1 MKSQA
6 NSVSA
11 GEGGDYEGEQSGNN
25 ENRILTQQIIE
36 LRRRLDDDHSSYKR
50 KLQHYQESQ
59 QKQAQLVS
67 KLQQKVLQ
75 YKTKC
80 NELEL
85 NLESKSV
92 EMDRIR
98 SQAAAKE
105 KSNDDDG
112 QYDTETLLMRI
123 EEEQQKNLNINHI
136 NLTLREQLD
145 QATNA
150 NQKLSQEIQKVNYE
164 WVRLRDQLENRERE
178 WREEENV
185 SLIAEI
191 ISMLFFWISFL

>member
-1 MKSQA
+1 MKSQSNNGNGNNGSSGDGA
-6 NSVSA
+6 
-11 GEGGDYEGEQSGNN
+11 GDYDEPASGSAPGSS

-85 NLESKSV
+85 SLESKNC
-92 EMDRIR
+92 EMERIK
-98 SQAAAKE
+98 SQNALQNK
-105 KSNDDDG
+105 NIDDDG
-112 QYDTETLLMRI
+112 SCYDTETLLLRI
-123 EEEQQKNLNINHI
+123 EEEQQKYATFPIIINSI
-136 NLTLREQLD
+136 NLTNL
-145 QATNA
+145 
-150 NQKLSQEIQKVNYE
+150 
-164 WVRLRDQLENRERE
+164 
-178 WREEENV
+178 
-185 SLIAEI
+185 
-191 ISMLFFWISFL
+191 MF

>member
-1 MKSQA
+1 MKTNASAVTSSGA
-6 NSVSA
+6 NAS
-11 GEGGDYEGEQSGNN
+11 GDSEFDENAHHH

-85 NLESKSV
+85 SLESRNC
-92 EMDRIR
+92 EMERLR
-98 SQAAAKE
+98 SSNALKE
-105 KSNDDDG
+105 KSADDDG
-112 QYDTETLLMRI
+112 SYDTETLLLRI

-150 NQKLSQEIQKVNYE
+150 NQKLSQEIQKVNHE
-164 WVRLRDQLENRERE
+164 WVRLRDQLECRERE

-185 SLIAEI
+185 KEI
-191 ISMLFFWISFL
+191 FIFFICGDYK

>member
-1 MKSQA
+1 MKSQSNA
-6 NSVSA
+6 VGA
-11 GEGGDYEGEQSGNN
+11 GEGEYEEHSGNN

-85 NLESKSV
+85 SLESKNV
-92 EMDRIR
+92 EMERLR
-98 SQAAAKE
+98 SQAALKE
-105 KSNDDDG
+105 KNSDDDG
-112 QYDTETLLMRI
+112 QYDTETLLLRI

-185 SLIAEI
+185 I
-191 ISMLFFWISFL
+191 

>member
-1 MKSQA
+1 MKSQSNNGHGNNGSSGDGA
-6 NSVSA
+6 
-11 GEGGDYEGEQSGNN
+11 GDYDEPTSGSAPGSS

-85 NLESKSV
+85 SLESKNC
-92 EMDRIR
+92 EMERIK
-98 SQAAAKE
+98 SQNALQNK
-105 KSNDDDG
+105 NIDDDG
-112 QYDTETLLMRI
+112 SCYDTETLLLRI
-123 EEEQQKNLNINHI
+123 EEEQQKY
-136 NLTLREQLD
+136 
-145 QATNA
+145 ATYH
-150 NQKLSQEIQKVNYE
+150 S
-164 WVRLRDQLENRERE
+164 
-178 WREEENV
+178 
-185 SLIAEI
+185 I
-191 ISMLFFWISFL
+191 I